1 MKLIRKIFKV
11 LGLLLLSAVLLIAA
25 ADAAWIYVPQIKA
38 AGKSGDIDA
47 YARST
52 GDITVPGSPEIIAL
66 GPRRSQLLLRRPARR
81 TGEASGRKLLSQL
94 RRCSRRQRDI
104 FHSAQPDDH
113 GQPRRGLQLPYEAH
127 PCLPQ
132 GTGRPR

>member
-1 MKLIRKIFKV
+1 MKIIRKIFKV

-38 AGKSGDIDA
+38 AGKAGDVDA

-66 GPRRSQLLLRRPARR
+66 G
-81 TGEASGRKLLSQL
+81 EASHGNADFQTL
-94 RRCSRRQRDI
+94 RLTVLR
-104 FHSAQPDDH
+104 QPDDH

-127 PCLPQ
+127 PYLPQ

>member
-38 AGKSGDIDA
+38 AGKSGDVDA

-66 GPRRSQLLLRRPARR
+66 G
-81 TGEASGRKLLSQL
+81 EASHGNADFQTLRLTVLRQLVENNGVRAFALEADFSEAITINRYILGGEGTAEDAVSTLSFT
-94 RRCSRRQRDI
+94 I
-104 FHSAQPDDH
+104 
-113 GQPRRGLQLPYEAH
+113 
-127 PCLPQ
+127 
-132 GTGRPR
+132 

>member
-1 MKLIRKIFKV
+1 MKIIRKIFKV

-38 AGKSGDIDA
+38 AGKSGDVDA

-66 GPRRSQLLLRRPARR
+66 GEAITASAPSTRSPHRRSVWAEAIISASPA
-81 TGEASGRKLLSQL
+81 
-94 RRCSRRQRDI
+94 
-104 FHSAQPDDH
+104 F
-113 GQPRRGLQLPYEAH
+113 
-127 PCLPQ
+127 PQ
-132 GTGRPR
+132 TARHIPLCTAR

>member
-1 MKLIRKIFKV
+1 MKIIRKIFKV

-38 AGKSGDIDA
+38 VGKSGDVDA

-66 GPRRSQLLLRRPARR
+66 GEAITASAPPTRSPRMRSVWAEAIISVSPMFPQTARHIPLCTAR
-81 TGEASGRKLLSQL
+81 
-94 RRCSRRQRDI
+94 
-104 FHSAQPDDH
+104 
-113 GQPRRGLQLPYEAH
+113 
-127 PCLPQ
+127 
-132 GTGRPR
+132 

>member
-38 AGKSGDIDA
+38 AGKSGDVDA

-66 GPRRSQLLLRRPARR
+66 GEAAITASAPPTRSPRMRSVWAEAIISASPMFPQTARHIPLCTAR
-81 TGEASGRKLLSQL
+81 
-94 RRCSRRQRDI
+94 
-104 FHSAQPDDH
+104 
-113 GQPRRGLQLPYEAH
+113 
-127 PCLPQ
+127 
-132 GTGRPR
+132 

>member
-1 MKLIRKIFKV
+1 MKIIRKIFKV

-38 AGKSGDIDA
+38 AGKSGDVDA

-66 GPRRSQLLLRRPARR
+66 GEAITASAPPTRSPRMRSVWAEAIISASPA
-81 TGEASGRKLLSQL
+81 
-94 RRCSRRQRDI
+94 
-104 FHSAQPDDH
+104 F
-113 GQPRRGLQLPYEAH
+113 LQTARHIPLCTA
-127 PCLPQ
+127 
-132 GTGRPR
+132 R